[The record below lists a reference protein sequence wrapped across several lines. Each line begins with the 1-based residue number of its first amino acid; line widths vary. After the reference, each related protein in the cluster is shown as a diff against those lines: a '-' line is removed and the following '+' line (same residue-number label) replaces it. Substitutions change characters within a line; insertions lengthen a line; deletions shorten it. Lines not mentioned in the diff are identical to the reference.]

1 MRGIEL
7 IISYEPLER
16 TLQDRHMKKSELRVK
31 AGLSKATFAKLGK
44 GESVTLDTV
53 VKICEAL
60 DCRIEDVVRIT
71 PASAGNGSDGE

>member
-1 MRGIEL
+1 M

-16 TLQDRHMKKSELRVK
+16 TLQDKNMKKSVLRVK

-44 GESVTLDTV
+44 GESVTLDTI

-60 DCRIEDVVRIT
+60 DCRIEDVVQVENT
-71 PASAGNGSDGE
+71 DPASNRSGE